1 MWHKIWNFLGI
12 NCNFWSITHNWHC
25 TGKYILTAPGLW
37 FMVESML
44 VNSAERAPTMEDKSV
59 FKLFHIT
66 LYLPKLG
73 FENVFHKYC
82 WEGTQVTDFKAQN
95 QILFHEYRQV
105 EGTKAGQ
112 SHEALPEGSSLCSTL
127 QAAHKVLL
135 NRAQHSGRNASWFQL
150 GRSCSL
156 SVTVVTGTVGHRMQ
170 VPFPCL
176 SLLSSISIGTDYR
189 EEDIPNIPEVATKMQ
204 GICALLQTSRWERD
218 APNCFEI
225 STTINYLDLA
235 SLLLL
240 LLLFFSCSH
249 ISLAFSNPSF
259 LFRWIF

>member
-1 MWHKIWNFLGI
+1 M
-12 NCNFWSITHNWHC
+12 
-25 TGKYILTAPGLW
+25 
-37 FMVESML
+37 
-44 VNSAERAPTMEDKSV
+44 
-59 FKLFHIT
+59 
-66 LYLPKLG
+66 
-73 FENVFHKYC
+73 
-82 WEGTQVTDFKAQN
+82 
-95 QILFHEYRQV
+95 
-105 EGTKAGQ
+105 EGTKAEQ

-156 SVTVVTGTVGHRMQ
+156 SVTVVAQDAGH
-170 VPFPCL
+170 L
-176 SLLSSISIGTDYR
+176 SLPVPPLPHFHWHRPQGGRYSLY
-189 EEDIPNIPEVATKMQ
+189 IPYIPELTTEMQ

-240 LLLFFSCSH
+240 LLLFFSSSH